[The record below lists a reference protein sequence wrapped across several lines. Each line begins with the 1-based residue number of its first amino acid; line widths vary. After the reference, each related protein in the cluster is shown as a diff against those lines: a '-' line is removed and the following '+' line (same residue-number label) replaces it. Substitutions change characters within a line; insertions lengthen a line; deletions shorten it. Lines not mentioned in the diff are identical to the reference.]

1 MGYYGHSHS
10 VACTDFFI
18 GGSTDSQ
25 REFLEALS
33 TDDSR
38 RQDRQSSK
46 QPPVANNFA
55 LGYTYHDV
63 LDADHEGMNTK
74 KSAERMKYLTLARYS
89 CSPLHLPTLRSIA
102 LVYSLTTTSSHTSD
116 NTEYAYS
123 YIARLVTTMVLAQ
136 AIKGLGAATQ
146 NSACVTGF

>member
-1 MGYYGHSHS
+1 MLDGVASGKRLPEKNILVLGGYYGHSHS
-10 VACTDFFI
+10 VACTDCFA

-63 LDADHEGMNTK
+63 LDADHEGMNEK
-74 KSAERMKYLTLARYS
+74 
-89 CSPLHLPTLRSIA
+89 
-102 LVYSLTTTSSHTSD
+102 
-116 NTEYAYS
+116 
-123 YIARLVTTMVLAQ
+123 
-136 AIKGLGAATQ
+136 
-146 NSACVTGF
+146 